1 LQQKSFSVTL
11 VEHPLPPI
19 GFAPYKLKPMNAT
32 TTTTENSQTSAV
44 PTAKTAPV
52 QEIFSSFQGEGPWV
66 GCRQLFVR
74 FAHCHLK
81 CAYCDTPMNSPDGL
95 CHIETPAGSGHKTQ
109 LPNPLTPEALLEQI
123 RPFLTTTPHLG
134 ISFTGGEP
142 LLYHAFLKPVFESLQ
157 VEFGA
162 THPHLIY
169 LETSGTQPE
178 FLLPL
183 LPFINIVAMDIKLPS
198 ATGEPEQFKETQA
211 FYHSVLKWNQTHPE
225 QPPITVFAKLIFN
238 DQINTEELQAVK
250 EILSDR
256 DVPILL
262 QPETSLTDKRV
273 QVSIPTMFRV
283 YDALSESHSNV
294 RLIPQTH
301 KMLNVL

>member
-1 LQQKSFSVTL
+1 
-11 VEHPLPPI
+11 
-19 GFAPYKLKPMNAT
+19 MNSIINSST
-32 TTTTENSQTSAV
+32 TITTENSQKNVFPSN
-44 PTAKTAPV
+44 KTAPV

-66 GCRQLFVR
+66 GCRQIFVR

-95 CHIETPAGSGHKTQ
+95 CHIETPAGSGQKIL
-109 LPNPLTPEALLEQI
+109 LPNPLSPETLLEQV
-123 RPFLTTTPHLG
+123 RPFLTATPHIG

-142 LLYHAFLKPVFESLQ
+142 LLYHAFLKPVFETLQ
-157 VEFGA
+157 AEFGPS
-162 THPHLIY
+162 HPHLIY

-183 LPFINIVAMDIKLPS
+183 LPCINIVAMDIKLPS
-198 ATGEPEQFKETQA
+198 ATGEPAQFEATQA
-211 FYHSVLKWNQTHPE
+211 FYHSILEWNESHPQ
-225 QPPITVFAKLIFN
+225 QPPIQVFAKLIFN
-238 DQINTEELQAVK
+238 DHITQAEIEAVK
-250 EILSDR
+250 SILTQS

-273 QVSIPTMFRV
+273 HVSIPSMFRV
-283 YDALSESHSNV
+283 YDALSVSHKNV